1 MSACMFDLHL
11 PIADVTISA
20 LIPLALGG
28 GIGVLSGLLGVG
40 GGFLLTPL
48 LLLVGIPPT
57 VAVATGAMPVA
68 ASSVSGAMAHFRRGN
83 VDLLMAAVLIAGG
96 LVGALLGVRL
106 LVLLRT
112 LGQVDVVV
120 GLCYVVLLGTLGVL
134 MLAESLRALRRRQVG
149 RAMARRPHRHFW
161 IHNLPFKLRFRRS
174 KLYISALLP
183 LTVGLL
189 VGVLTAI
196 MGVGGGFIMV
206 PAMIYVLGMPTA
218 TTVGTSLL
226 QIAVTSS
233 ATTVLQATTT
243 HGVDLML
250 GVLLAGA
257 SVVGAQ
263 YGARLGTRIPGEKL
277 RVLLAVLVL
286 GVCLQVAYGLV
297 VPPDDPFSTD

>member
-1 MSACMFDLHL
+1 MLPLHL

-20 LIPLALGG
+20 LLPIALGG

-48 LLLVGIPPT
+48 LLVIGIPPT

-68 ASSVSGAMAHFRRGN
+68 ASSVSGALAHLRRGN
-83 VDLLMAAVLIAGG
+83 VDLPMAGILTVGG
-96 LVGALLGVRL
+96 LAGALLGVQL
-106 LVLLRT
+106 LVALRRF
-112 LGQVDVVV
+112 GQVDVVV

-134 MLAESLRALRRRQVG
+134 MLAESLRAMRRRQS
-149 RAMARRPHRHFW
+149 RTTMARKPHRHFW
-161 IHNLPFKLRFRRS
+161 IHNLPLKLRFRRS

-183 LTVGLL
+183 LAVGLG

-218 TTVGTSLL
+218 TTVGTSLT
-226 QIAVTSS
+226 QIAVISS
-233 ATTVLQATTT
+233 ATTVLQATST

-250 GVLLAGA
+250 GGLLAGA

-263 YGARLGTRIPGEKL
+263 IGARMGAHIPGEKL
-277 RVLLAVLVL
+277 RVLLALLVL
-286 GVCLQVAYGLV
+286 AVCLQVGYGLV
-297 VPPDDPFSTD
+297 VTPADVFSAD